1 MRHNVDG
8 RKLGRTAAH
17 RKALYRNLV
26 IALITHERIRTTTPK
41 AKEARRLAERMITF
55 AKRGD
60 LHARRHVASI
70 LGDKNAVRKLFDELG
85 PRYADRQG
93 GYTRVLK
100 LSGLRKGDAAEM
112 AMLEFVRDGDRP
124 KKKRSAR
131 KASSKPQAK
140 TSRKKKE
147 SAAAPVEEQ
156 PVEVEETTQQA
167 AAEEAVEE
175 TAEGSEAAAEAT
187 VESAEAA
194 EETAGEDAA
203 SAPASSDEEAVEPD
217 SEPDDSKEKDA

>member
-41 AKEARRLAERMITF
+41 AKEARRLADRMITF

-70 LGDKNAVRKLFDELG
+70 LNDKKAVQKLFDEIG
-85 PRYADRQG
+85 PRYAERPG

-100 LSGLRKGDAAEM
+100 LSGVRKGDAAEM
-112 AMLEFVRDGDRP
+112 SMLELVKDGDRP

-131 KASSKPQAK
+131 PAAK
-140 TSRKKKE
+140 TKPAAKPKKKAKDE
-147 SAAAPVEEQ
+147 EVVEASAVDEIEAAT
-156 PVEVEETTQQA
+156 EETT
-167 AAEEAVEE
+167 EV
-175 TAEGSEAAAEAT
+175 EAADPKATEAD
-187 VESAEAA
+187 E
-194 EETAGEDAA
+194 GE
-203 SAPASSDEEAVEPD
+203 
-217 SEPDDSKEKDA
+217 KK

>member
-1 MRHNVDG
+1 MRHHVDG
-8 RKLGRTAAH
+8 RKLGRTATH
-17 RKALYRNLV
+17 RRALYRNLV

-70 LGDKNAVRKLFDELG
+70 LNDKRAVQKLFDELG
-85 PRYADRQG
+85 PRFAARQG

-112 AMLEFVRDGDRP
+112 AVLEFVKDGDRP

-131 KASSKPQAK
+131 KAQAATKPVK
-140 TSRKKKE
+140 
-147 SAAAPVEEQ
+147 AAAEPVAEEAPVEET
-156 PVEVEETTQQA
+156 V
-167 AAEEAVEE
+167 
-175 TAEGSEAAAEAT
+175 EAAASEEAPI
-187 VESAEAA
+187 EEAPP
-194 EETAGEDAA
+194 EETK
-203 SAPASSDEEAVEPD
+203 DEE
-217 SEPDDSKEKDA
+217 K

>member
-8 RKLGRTAAH
+8 RKLGRNATH
-17 RKALYRNLV
+17 RRALYRNLV
-26 IALITHERIRTTTPK
+26 ISLITHERIRTTTPK
-41 AKEARRLAERMITF
+41 AKEARRMAERMITF

-70 LGDKNAVRKLFDELG
+70 LNDKKAVQKLFDELG

-112 AMLEFVRDGDRP
+112 AVLEFVRDGDRP

-131 KASSKPQAK
+131 KARPAVKPAK
-140 TSRKKKE
+140 
-147 SAAAPVEEQ
+147 AAPAAEPVVEEA
-156 PVEVEETTQQA
+156 PAEAAVEESVEEEA
-167 AAEEAVEE
+167 PEEAV
-175 TAEGSEAAAEAT
+175 AEA
-187 VESAEAA
+187 SADAA
-194 EETAGEDAA
+194 EET
-203 SAPASSDEEAVEPD
+203 PAED
-217 SEPDDSKEKDA
+217 SEEEKK